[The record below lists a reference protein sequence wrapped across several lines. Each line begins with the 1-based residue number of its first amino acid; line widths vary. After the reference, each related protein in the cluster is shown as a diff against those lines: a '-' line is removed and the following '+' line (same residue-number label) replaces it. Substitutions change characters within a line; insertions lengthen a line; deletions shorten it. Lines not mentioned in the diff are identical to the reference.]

1 MREIGKI
8 GKNKNMCFT
17 TRLIFFSFPGSQGV
31 VFLSFCQVVRI
42 GNRSPEWWW
51 LTDKEGKS
59 PRKQNKGKSEDQ
71 SEDLRQNKQH
81 SWLAQFTQ
89 GRPRGEEKTYKKRSQ
104 RAGDLSLSLSHPHT
118 LAHSPTLFSLR
129 LWVGMPSC
137 LEDGFSCYF
146 LNKIEL

>member
-51 LTDKEGKS
+51 LKDKEGKS

-104 RAGDLSLSLSHPHT
+104 RAGDLSLSLSLIPTHWHTPLLSSLCVFGSACPHA
-118 LAHSPTLFSLR
+118 LKMDFPAIF
-129 LWVGMPSC
+129 
-137 LEDGFSCYF
+137 
-146 LNKIEL
+146 

>member
-1 MREIGKI
+1 MF
-8 GKNKNMCFT
+8 FT

-42 GNRSPEWWW
+42 GNRSPEWWC
-51 LTDKEGKS
+51 LKDKEGNS
-59 PRKQNKGKSEDQ
+59 PQKQNKGKSEDQ
-71 SEDLRQNKQH
+71 SKDPKENKQH

-89 GRPRGEEKTYKKRSQ
+89 GRPRGKEKTYKKRSQ
-104 RAGDLSLSLSHPHT
+104 RAGDLSLSLSLTSTHWHT
-118 LAHSPTLFSLR
+118 PPLSSSR

-146 LNKIEL
+146 LNKIELQHGGVTLICL